1 MKSLR
6 VNRLVLQR
14 INGLVSTAGRSS
26 TASQLA
32 APVLVAALRP
42 LRPFSTSQL
51 LLKKSKGK
59 KAAEQ
64 EATNPGSV
72 SRSGGGAA
80 ATSTAPEED
89 DDHKH
94 PKPDPADPLNIA
106 DLTSRWTASDAHFR
120 AALKMLSTGGRF
132 NPDHIGALLVAPDPK
147 SPERYP
153 LRELAQVVPRSG
165 RTISLLAH
173 ERAHVKPII
182 DAVQASPDFN
192 QQPQADPDNELDLV
206 LRVEPD
212 RKEDLVARAKALV
225 QAWREQVRKQSEK
238 RKKVVAK
245 WAAQKEIGPD
255 VKRKIE
261 QDVQKAQNKVME
273 GIDQVEKQTLQKF

>member
-14 INGLVSTAGRSS
+14 VNGLVSAAGRS
-26 TASQLA
+26 TASPASHLA
-32 APVLVAALRP
+32 APVLVAAPRP
-42 LRPFSTSQL
+42 LRPFSTSPL

-59 KAAEQ
+59 KAAEH

-72 SRSGGGAA
+72 SHSGAA
-80 ATSTAPEED
+80 AGPEED

-94 PKPDPADPLNIA
+94 PKPDPADPLNMA
-106 DLTSRWTASDAHFR
+106 DLTSRWAASDAHFR

-153 LRELAQVVPRSG
+153 LRELAQVVPRAG

-173 ERAHVKPII
+173 ERAHVKPIV

-192 QQPQADPDNELDLV
+192 QQPQADPDNELELI
-206 LRVEPD
+206 LRIEPD

-245 WAAQKEIGPD
+245 WAAQKEIVPD

-261 QDVQKAQNKVME
+261 QEVQKAQNKVME